1 MNRKCSFLHYLIFIN
16 LSVLTFKRLISSSLL
31 SLSWSSVAAALF
43 LGEEPDSPRGISP
56 ETAPC
61 KFHYQLDPRQN
72 RAEIPR
78 WSLSLYTFGYYS
90 SVITKISIIWL
101 NSLSLRYQVL
111 FCSLFQYR
119 ITLNQLAR
127 TAHNILNVSLTSWPR
142 PQANKLHWHFLESGD
157 SFYFFFMCFGANQKV
172 LFVLLFSC
180 LPGESKAHFPGTRA
194 FSHSGTS
201 ETADAM
207 KDAHT
212 LFFKRMLF
220 FRSRLNV
227 LFPLDRRF

>member
-1 MNRKCSFLHYLIFIN
+1 MKYL
-16 LSVLTFKRLISSSLL
+16 
-31 SLSWSSVAAALF
+31 
-43 LGEEPDSPRGISP
+43 P
-56 ETAPC
+56 
-61 KFHYQLDPRQN
+61 
-72 RAEIPR
+72 
-78 WSLSLYTFGYYS
+78 
-90 SVITKISIIWL
+90 
-101 NSLSLRYQVL
+101 
-111 FCSLFQYR
+111 
-119 ITLNQLAR
+119 
-127 TAHNILNVSLTSWPR
+127 NILNVSLTSWLR

-212 LFFKRMLF
+212 LFFKRMF

-227 LFPLDRRF
+227 LFPLDRRFLAENILVLFLNYSLWHFRSRIYWGYDWIMIVSAGFFVLSASFAL